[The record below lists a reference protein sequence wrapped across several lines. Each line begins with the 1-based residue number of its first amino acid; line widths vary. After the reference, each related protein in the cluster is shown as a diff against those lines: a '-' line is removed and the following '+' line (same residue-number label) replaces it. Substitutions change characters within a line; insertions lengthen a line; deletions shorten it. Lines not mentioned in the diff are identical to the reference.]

1 MAKNDTKNTQIC
13 LEKVQ
18 NVLCNFIEEEFVTLL
33 EVVLGRLVKTSSTG
47 VYQGLQDR
55 FDSKMLNYLS
65 KDFFDNFVD
74 TRMKTGTSNANTCQQ
89 HPPIRRLYFHVHQH
103 QKWKFLKTPYTNH
116 RTWPSLPTSIGC
128 KKPLK
133 TSTKKDP
140 KSSNKSFKKSD
151 KKIKSQQHASEKM
164 ISTIMTG
171 YEPILKNNIREIV
184 VYDIP
189 FKWTQ
194 IEILNYLKAW
204 GNVLA
209 LKFKTQKKY
218 VTVIVSIDPNDAA
231 LSQWNEE
238 VWTAPLRGLPVQWF
252 SAAWDLK
259 QCKEHEN
266 FQIMKEAMEFNNI
279 YSIHKIIKNIL
290 KKVQDKK

>member
-1 MAKNDTKNTQIC
+1 MPK
-13 LEKVQ
+13 
-18 NVLCNFIEEEFVTLL
+18 
-33 EVVLGRLVKTSSTG
+33 
-47 VYQGLQDR
+47 
-55 FDSKMLNYLS
+55 
-65 KDFFDNFVD
+65 
-74 TRMKTGTSNANTCQQ
+74 
-89 HPPIRRLYFHVHQH
+89 P
-103 QKWKFLKTPYTNH
+103 
-116 RTWPSLPTSIGC
+116 WPSLPTSIGC

-171 YEPILKNNIREIV
+171 YEPMLKNNIREIV

-266 FQIMKEAMEFNNI
+266 FQVILFNV
-279 YSIHKIIKNIL
+279 L
-290 KKVQDKK
+290 KLLTTSTLYPADNPVQSLLSFISCKAFKLIQDKGHMKLITY